1 MARSLGK
8 QNPELTHALL
18 ELRRAARANDAP
30 IWSAVADRLERSR
43 HQFSPVNVG
52 HLARAAG
59 GNEAIVV
66 PGKLLS
72 SGSLSRPL
80 TVGVFDCSETARA
93 KVHAAGGKVL
103 TIHEMLMWRPDGA
116 GVRIV
121 S

>member
-1 MARSLGK
+1 MARTLDK

-30 IWSAVADRLERSR
+30 IWGAVADRLERGR
-43 HQFSPVNVG
+43 HQVLPVNVG
-52 HLARAAG
+52 HLERAAG
-59 GNEAIVV
+59 SDAAIVV

-72 SGSLSRPL
+72 EGSLSRPI
-80 TVGVFDCSETARA
+80 TVAAFACSKSARA

-103 TIHEMLMWRPDGA
+103 TIHEMLKWRPDGV

-121 S
+121 A